1 MGSRMKKIIL
11 ILPVIFFT
19 HFHLF
24 GLTQWMQVSLRNFTT
39 NAEHDIDIITGDIP
53 QAETIDTASK
63 AGIYWQHEI
72 SGNLYKN
79 ITFTVENDL
88 FVSDLSH
95 EFKNSYFFND
105 ARFKLYYRNESQYL
119 KIQYANRTYNPAATK
134 FLNIPGVEHSTQQQ
148 MVHNT
153 ALHYKGNHGR
163 FNISL
168 YGNLRNLDYEYLT
181 IEENDLYESES
192 AWDNDIYSYAE
203 LSYKI
208 TDIWKTFISG
218 YYKNDLNSLDEFDD
232 SNPGIGLEFDNR
244 FDFFN
249 ALKTKVVYYN
259 NNFDSIN
266 DKKDHYFLTE
276 ARYTKR
282 FGNSLS
288 GFVTYIN
295 RSCYDE
301 DQSQIFR
308 ISNMLR
314 VHAKYSY
321 LMHNMKDSFILAGVK
336 YNPENEGNLIFG
348 EVSQYLFKDIYLTA
362 GAKYAGDLFGTC
374 SAKCEYFM
382 TPLRSIWLNNKFTD
396 FNNKPAQNIISL
408 GTTLIF

>member
-1 MGSRMKKIIL
+1 MRKIIL
-11 ILPVIFFT
+11 VLLAIIFI
-19 HFHLF
+19 HLHLF

-39 NAEHDIDIITGDIP
+39 NAEHDIDITAGATP
-53 QAETIDTASK
+53 QVETIDTASK
-63 AGIYWQHEI
+63 EGIYWQHEI
-72 SGNLYKN
+72 SGDLLTN

-95 EFKNSYFFND
+95 EFKNSFFFND
-105 ARFKLYYRNESQYL
+105 ARFKLYYQNESQYFKL
-119 KIQYANRTYNPAATK
+119 QYANRAYNPAATN

-148 MVHNT
+148 MIHNT

-163 FNISL
+163 FHISL

-181 IEENDLYESES
+181 IEEDEVFESES

-203 LSYKI
+203 FSYNI
-208 TDIWKTFISG
+208 SDQWRAFVSG
-218 YYKNDLNSLDEFDD
+218 YYKDDLNNFDEFDD
-232 SNPGIGLEFDNR
+232 SNLGIGLEFDNR

-249 ALKTKVVYYN
+249 ALKTEVVYYN
-259 NNFDSIN
+259 NNFDSI
-266 DKKDHYFLTE
+266 DDEKDHYFLTE

-282 FGNSLS
+282 FGNSWA

-301 DQSQIFR
+301 DQSKFFR

-314 VHAKYSY
+314 LHFKYSY
-321 LMHNMKDSFILAGVK
+321 LTQNMKDSFMLVGVK
-336 YNPENEGNLIFG
+336 YNPENNGNLIFG
-348 EVSQYLFKDIYLTA
+348 EVNQYLFEGIYLTA
-362 GAKYAGDLFGTC
+362 GVKYASELFCTC
-374 SAKCEYFM
+374 SAKCEYFI
-382 TPLRSIWLNNKFTD
+382 TPLRSIWINNKFTD
-396 FNNKPAQNIISL
+396 FNNKSTQNIISL